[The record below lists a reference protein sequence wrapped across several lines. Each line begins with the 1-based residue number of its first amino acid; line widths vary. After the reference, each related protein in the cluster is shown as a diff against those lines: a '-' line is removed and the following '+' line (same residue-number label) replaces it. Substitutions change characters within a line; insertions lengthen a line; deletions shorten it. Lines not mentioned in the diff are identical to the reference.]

1 MGDTMYKFYC
11 YEKCSTCKKA
21 KKFLD
26 NNQIPY
32 EPIDIKTAK
41 FKPEDIKTFHKKSGK
56 ELKKL
61 FNTSGKQYRELNLKN
76 KVDQFSEE
84 EAYNL
89 LSTNGMLLKRPIL
102 VTDDKVYIGFDAD
115 EYEELLS

>member
-1 MGDTMYKFYC
+1 MYKFYC

-26 NNQIPY
+26 THKIPY
-32 EPIDIKTAK
+32 ELIDIKTAK
-41 FKPEDIKTFHKKSGK
+41 FKPEDIRYFHEHSSK

-61 FNTSGKQYRELNLKN
+61 FNTSGKQYKELNLKS
-76 KVDQFSEE
+76 KVDHFTPE

-102 VTDDKVYIGFDAD
+102 VADKKVYIGFDEE
-115 EYEELLS
+115 EYEELLSRR